1 MPAQTTVR
9 RRRLAGLALLPW
21 LGGEARAEAV
31 LGRLQAGACA
41 VLLRHGQTTPGV
53 GDPAGFRLGDCGTQ
67 RNLSDAGRAQ
77 SRRIGEW
84 FATQRLAPVAVR
96 SSAWCRCIDT
106 AQLAFGRHDLWSPLN
121 STFEDRALSPAATQ
135 ALREA
140 LARIPAGRFEV
151 WVTHQ
156 VNITA
161 LTGEF
166 VSMGEALVL
175 DAAARVQ
182 GRTRFGAA

>member
-1 MPAQTTVR
+1 MPLQPTFR
-9 RRRLAGLALLPW
+9 RRCLAGLALLPW
-21 LGGEARAEAV
+21 LGGHARADEV
-31 LGRLQAGACA
+31 VGRVQAGACA

-53 GDPAGFRLGDCGTQ
+53 GDPADFRLGNCGTQ
-67 RNLSDAGRAQ
+67 RNLSEAGRAQ

-84 FATQRLAPVAVR
+84 FAAQRLSPAAVR

-121 STFEDRALSPAATQ
+121 STFEDRTLSPAATQ
-135 ALREA
+135 ALRAA

>member
-1 MPAQTTVR
+1 MPSPIAFR

-21 LGGEARAEAV
+21 LATDARADAV
-31 LGRLQAGACA
+31 AGRLQAGACA

-53 GDPAGFRLGDCGTQ
+53 GDPPGFRLGDCGTQ
-67 RNLSDAGRAQ
+67 RNLSDQGRAQ

-84 FATQRLAPVAVR
+84 FATQRLAPAAVR

-106 AQLAFGRHDLWSPLN
+106 AQLVFGRHDLWSPLN
-121 STFEDRALSPAATQ
+121 STFEDRALSPAATE

-166 VSMGEALVL
+166 VAMGEAVVL
-175 DAAARVQ
+175 DTASRVQ
-182 GRTRFGAA
+182 GRTRFGAG

>member
-1 MPAQTTVR
+1 MHSPAVFR
-9 RRRLAGLALLPW
+9 RRRLAGLALVPW
-21 LGGEARAEAV
+21 LASEARADV
-31 LGRLQAGACA
+31 LASRLQTGACA
-41 VLLRHGQTTPGV
+41 VLLRHAQTTPGV

-67 RNLSDAGRAQ
+67 RNLSDPGRAQ
-77 SRRIGEW
+77 SKRIGEW
-84 FATQRLAPVAVR
+84 FAAQRISPAAVR
-96 SSAWCRCIDT
+96 TSAWCRCIDT
-106 AQLAFGRHDLWSPLN
+106 AQLAFGRHDLWAPLN
-121 STFEDRALSPAATQ
+121 STFEDRALSPAATE
-135 ALREA
+135 ALRAA

-182 GRTRFGAA
+182 GRTRFGVG